1 MSESNS
7 DNRFMTVRQVAEY
20 LQLNEKKI
28 YALATKEKIPATKV
42 TGKWMFPRE
51 LVDHWMLESAHG
63 VVFTDRLM
71 IAGSEDPPA
80 LSDTPKIFK
89 QHGFTLPGELH
100 RNRYQTWIRIALRP
114 KTQRQ
119 LF

>member
-7 DNRFMTVRQVAEY
+7 ENRFMTVRQVAEY
-20 LQLNEKKI
+20 LQLNEKNV
-28 YALATKEKIPATKV
+28 YALATKEKIPGTKV

-71 IAGSEDPPA
+71 IAGSEDPPCFIGH
-80 LSDTPKIFK
+80 P
-89 QHGFTLPGELH
+89 
-100 RNRYQTWIRIALRP
+100 
-114 KTQRQ
+114 
-119 LF
+119 